1 MKNQTQ
7 TVATQKQT
15 SCKILTELLIL
26 VISGSRVGIS
36 SEFFALMAWVLILIL
51 GPTGWKERTYPHKL
65 PSGLPTLEY
74 YTLLLSMHPPHAYT
88 QIKEIFKNLNELFN
102 EVLHSPLFYLFY
114 YQVTIYHLFKYMHS
128 PLQRKQLEKQQNTKK
143 KPNTFQESIKFQSM
157 NSCPIGIKDFI
168 LYWQKYVDFI
178 GPSFDW

>member
-15 SCKILTELLIL
+15 SCKTLTELLIL

-65 PSGLPTLEY
+65 PSGLHTLEY
-74 YTLLLSMHPPHAYT
+74 HTLLLSMHPPHAYT

-143 KPNTFQESIKFQSM
+143 NNTFQESIKFQSM